1 MPIQALHCIELKI
14 KYCLAYFAITKPA
27 NLANII
33 TEKSSN
39 QFFMRFI
46 LRMFIST
53 CSVIITSYI
62 LPGVELESF
71 FSAFST
77 ALLIAFLNTIVK
89 PLLIIFTIPVTLLT
103 FGFFLLVINATII
116 MMASNLLNGFYV
128 ENFWYALIFSIILSA
143 VNTVLS
149 SMVAS
154 DSQPK
159 A

>member
-1 MPIQALHCIELKI
+1 
-14 KYCLAYFAITKPA
+14 
-27 NLANII
+27 
-33 TEKSSN
+33 
-39 QFFMRFI
+39 MRFI

>member
-1 MPIQALHCIELKI
+1 MSN
-14 KYCLAYFAITKPA
+14 TKPA
-27 NLANII
+27 NLANNI
-33 TEKSSN
+33 TKELSN
-39 QFFMRFI
+39 QIFMRFI

-53 CSVIITSYI
+53 CSVIITSYV

-71 FSAFST
+71 FSAVST

-103 FGFFLLVINATII
+103 FGLFLLVINATII

-143 VNTVLS
+143 INTVFG

-159 A
+159 S